1 MPLIIISSIHS
12 DEQSSQEIQ
21 QEIDSRNNQIM
32 LIREEIKKTENL
44 IIKKT
49 QDEISESQ
57 ILIDLQN
64 KINLIKKLIKSI
76 DNDER
81 LIKKQIDLSTIEI
94 IENEELIVK
103 LQNKIK
109 KNIIYAYKKGMP
121 NLIDLIFN
129 LKDLNDITYKTKYL
143 NSINDFQKNNKQQ
156 LKKAIEDLKQK
167 KIILNKKLKN
177 KNQLRI
183 EKEKE
188 KKELNKTVNQKNEL
202 LKKINQDKEK
212 EKNILSNKKKD
223 LEEIENIINNLYSDK
238 LAQEQ
243 REKELAEIRKLQKIT
258 INGNF
263 SSMKGKLPWPIKGK
277 IISKFGNKRNKE
289 LNTITENLGI
299 DIKSNQ
305 DKTVIAVLD
314 GIVSSITY
322 IRGVGNIIIIDHG
335 DGFNT
340 VYSNIKNIAVEENQY
355 ISAGSKI
362 ANVDENRIL
371 HFQIWHKKEKE
382 NPEKWLLK

>member
-32 LIREEIKKTENL
+32 LLREEIEKTENL

>member
-1 MPLIIISSIHS
+1 
-12 DEQSSQEIQ
+12 
-21 QEIDSRNNQIM
+21 
-32 LIREEIKKTENL
+32 
-44 IIKKT
+44 
-49 QDEISESQ
+49 
-57 ILIDLQN
+57 
-64 KINLIKKLIKSI
+64 
-76 DNDER
+76 
-81 LIKKQIDLSTIEI
+81 
-94 IENEELIVK
+94 
-103 LQNKIK
+103 
-109 KNIIYAYKKGMP
+109 MP

-129 LKDLNDITYKTKYL
+129 LKDLNDITYKAKYL

-277 IISKFGNKRNKE
+277 IISKFGNKRNKK
-289 LNTITENLGI
+289 LNTFTENLGI

-314 GIVSSITY
+314 GIISSITY

>member
-1 MPLIIISSIHS
+1 MPLIIISSLHP
-12 DEQSSQEIQ
+12 DEKSSQEIQ

-32 LIREEIKKTENL
+32 LLREEIKKTENL

-109 KNIIYAYKKGMP
+109 KNIVYAYKKGMP

-129 LKDLNDITYKTKYL
+129 LKDLNDITYKAKYL